1 MTLCNE
7 DAGLQQKLASA
18 AIPDT
23 GAIFCLFVSFS
34 IFRLLVLETKILSQ
48 AFEIPERAGAKI
60 SKTANEAAWLNFSV
74 VQLD

>member
-1 MTLCNE
+1 MRFCNE
-7 DAGLQQKLASA
+7 DPGLQQKLTLA

-48 AFEIPERAGAKI
+48 QRLKYLTELEQRLAKLLM
-60 SKTANEAAWLNFSV
+60 K
-74 VQLD
+74 QLG